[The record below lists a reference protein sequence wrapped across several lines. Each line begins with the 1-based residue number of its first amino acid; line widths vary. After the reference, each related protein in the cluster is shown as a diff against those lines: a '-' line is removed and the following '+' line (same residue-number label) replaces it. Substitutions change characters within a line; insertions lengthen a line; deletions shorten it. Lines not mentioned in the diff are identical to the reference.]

1 MFSYDSDIFK
11 YTLYMRNI
19 PTSMYLNVQAHG
31 YIYDNKFLDL
41 RTLRKPQSLKW
52 SGQVGRFTI

>member
-1 MFSYDSDIFK
+1 
-11 YTLYMRNI
+11 MRNI